1 MSPGARYYPMAAL
14 IRLTLISLY
23 LALVLPLPL
32 LAPGALRPWMALAL
46 VTGLGLILAITS
58 ERVELDDRGLRV
70 GHPPWCAWWLRRGWS
85 LDWQAITGL
94 TPVATSQGG
103 RVFYVRSQPLS
114 AQPEPA
120 GPNASGR
127 ASAPGE
133 GSESWAAVR
142 GGLTTQVQPGSPN
155 QPAWGA
161 GPEAQSGTGS
171 KPGFLSG
178 PDSESVAGAESAIG
192 SKSGPEG
199 GTGTGVGAVAES
211 GTSPRSRSGTGRSYL
226 LPQRIA
232 GFEDFLERFSAAS
245 GIDTR
250 AVGRI
255 TPPWTYQLL
264 ALLSGLL
271 LASELGLFALG
282 PTLPS

>member
-1 MSPGARYYPMAAL
+1 MRDGARYYPMAAL

-32 LAPGALRPWMALAL
+32 LAPSPLRPWMALAL
-46 VTGLGLILAITS
+46 VTGLGLIVAITS
-58 ERVELDDRGLRV
+58 ERLELDERGLRV

-85 LDWQAITGL
+85 LDWPAITGL

-103 RVFYVRSQPLS
+103 RVFYVRSQPL
-114 AQPEPA
+114 AAHPEAA
-120 GPNASGR
+120 GPSASDPAP
-127 ASAPGE
+127 ASGE
-133 GSESWAAVR
+133 GSESSRSAITT
-142 GGLTTQVQPGSPN
+142 GLATGA
-155 QPAWGA
+155 QPATTIPSTLGA
-161 GPEAQSGTGS
+161 G
-171 KPGFLSG
+171 L
-178 PDSESVAGAESAIG
+178 
-192 SKSGPEG
+192 
-199 GTGTGVGAVAES
+199 VAES
-211 GTSPRSRSGTGRSYL
+211 GSGAQTSAGTGAVALSGSGTRLRSGSGRSYL

-250 AVGRI
+250 GVGRI

-271 LASELGLFALG
+271 LAGEVGLFVLG
-282 PTLPS
+282 PTLPG